1 LNRFLRESVKQK
13 LGPDFLLTHAV
24 SDIPSGEMRIIKK
37 EAFEKYL
44 PQDRRPI
51 KSWSLAMA
59 SLRCLKRDLVKNKQ
73 KQLAKLA
80 EQEEK
85 LKDHHHH
92 QQQQQNDDQSRLE
105 NEISSSP
112 PSSSSPQNEI
122 INLNN
127 STAMIT
133 ETVVTTSTSTQQTN
147 SILPSTQTV

>member
-85 LKDHHHH
+85 LKDHHH